1 MVRYKL
7 VDKDNNII
15 GVATDADLRYM
26 QYNEDHSDVQY
37 CKNIKF
43 AFGVAYK
50 GQIYS
55 INSNDTNYP
64 YIKLI
69 IIGNREYQYI
79 ESKLK
84 EDEQILPDKEVNES
98 LKSQITDTSTLEFA
112 KNYKINEM
120 KDMCNKAIT
129 NGVDVML
136 SDGQIYHFDLTI
148 EDQLNL
154 QNVQYQLLQNQTS
167 IPFHS
172 KNGSFKYYD
181 VSDLILIL
189 TQANSHILY
198 HNAYFNSLKS
208 YIKSI
213 EKIDQINSV
222 NYGISI
228 PNQYKSEVLHQLEK

>member
-1 MVRYKL
+1 
-7 VDKDNNII
+7 
-15 GVATDADLRYM
+15 M
-26 QYNEDHSDVQY
+26 QGLFYVLTFVG
-37 CKNIKF
+37 CLI
-43 AFGVAYK
+43 A
-50 GQIYS
+50 
-55 INSNDTNYP
+55 
-64 YIKLI
+64 LI
-69 IIGNREYQYI
+69 IIDKFVNRGIKEEFLKKLEDDWGKVNQ
-79 ESKLK
+79 SKLK
-84 EDEQILPDKEVNES
+84 EEEQTLPDKDVNES
-98 LKSQITDTSTLEFA
+98 LKSQIIDTSTLEFA
-112 KNYKINEM
+112 KNYKIDEM

-129 NGVDVML
+129 DGVDVML

-181 VSDLILIL
+181 ASDLILIL
-189 TQANSHILY
+189 TQANRHILY

-213 EKIDQINSV
+213 EKIDQINSI